1 MKRRFLKIPALI
13 LALLMLLSS
22 FAFAGEIDY
31 GAALDEA
38 VGLYRSN
45 SLFGNPDTD
54 YIRDALI
61 ETFEEDPDFFYDFMS
76 KIYEKNDRYSHYM
89 APKSYEVA
97 YGNTNTMVGIGVTVT
112 SLENEEYL
120 TITSVIMGAP
130 AQKAG
135 IMAGDRLVA
144 VDGMSVKG
152 FLPAEAGLAIRGA
165 SGTTVNVTVLRGEE
179 TLSFNVKRDTVALSH
194 VSSSITE
201 DKVGYIKLKYFDGI
215 NTFIDFLEA
224 YRSFKDAEVNTVVLD
239 LRDNP
244 GGDMGCFINI
254 IDNVIP
260 KKDVPYLMTWQANPM
275 QLQIFQTEGYGWDFN
290 KFVILINE
298 NTASAAELM
307 AGTMQDLGYAVV
319 VGKTSFGKGMGQ
331 RHIQTST
338 GDEAVITVLD
348 LKLPVSGSY
357 DGIGI
362 KPDFDVDMKITPYR
376 LPRLTPLKKNSV
388 ASKIKPANVRAI
400 EERLSLL
407 GYFFLTPD
415 DEWDTHTVFAINMF
429 CRDNNLSKVTSVC
442 KWETIVAIDDA
453 TRALEEKYLVEDTQL
468 DRAMQLAKEYAK
480 SDKKAECIDIN
491 LIDFR
496 R

>member
-61 ETFEEDPDFFYDFMS
+61 ETFEEDPDFFYDFMN

-89 APKSYEVA
+89 APKAYEVA

-152 FLPAEAGLAIRGA
+152 FLPAEAGLAIRGV

-244 GGDMGCFINI
+244 GGDMGCFISI

-275 QLQIFQTEGYGWDFN
+275 QLKIFQTEGYGWDFN

-376 LPRLTPLKKNSV
+376 LPHLTPLKKNSV

-442 KWETIVAIDDA
+442 KWETIAAIDDA
-453 TRALEEKYLVEDTQL
+453 TRALEEKYLIEDTQL
-468 DRAMQLAKEYAK
+468 DRAMQIAKEYAK